1 MLGWSPLQR
10 LYRASDGWF
19 FLGASEGDLPRLE
32 TIPGLEGISRQ
43 RRDGLESLLEN
54 RLAGETART
63 WVEHLTG
70 IGVGA
75 HMLVAAD
82 ALKSDPWALAHGL
95 VLTRDH
101 QGIGVWT
108 TIGPTL
114 RLSRTPL
121 QPGRPSP
128 PLGADLPVVL
138 GEIGIGNQLD
148 ALIKKRAVSMSYA
161 AQRPV

>member
-1 MLGWSPLQR
+1 LQR
-10 LYRASDGWF
+10 LYHASDEWF
-19 FLGASEGDLPRLE
+19 FLGASEDDLPRLE
-32 TIPGLEGISRQ
+32 TIPALSDISRQ
-43 RRDGLESLLEN
+43 RGEGLESFLEE
-54 RLAGETART
+54 RLARDTAAR
-63 WVEHLTG
+63 WVERLTG
-70 IGVGA
+70 VGVGA

-82 ALKSDPWALAHGL
+82 ALKNDPWAQAHGL

-101 QGIGVWT
+101 QGVGAWT

-128 PLGADLPVVL
+128 PLGTDLPAVL
-138 GEIGIGNQLD
+138 EEVGMGDQLD
-148 ALIKKRAVSMSYA
+148 ALIEKHAASMSYA